1 MRVTRRSVLQLAGLA
16 AMGIFVPACREM
28 LSQILFSPDATP
40 GKPASLPD
48 NPFRSGSKSLVA
60 VVHGEDVSRMV
71 ERAVDLI
78 GGMSRLGVSGT
89 RTLVKPNVVW
99 GEPPPATTT
108 RGW

>member
-60 VVHGEDVSRMV
+60 VVHGENVSRMV
-71 ERAVDLI
+71 
-78 GGMSRLGVSGT
+78 
-89 RTLVKPNVVW
+89 
-99 GEPPPATTT
+99 
-108 RGW
+108 

>member
-48 NPFRSGSKSLVA
+48 NPFRRSQ
-60 VVHGEDVSRMV
+60 
-71 ERAVDLI
+71 I
-78 GGMSRLGVSGT
+78 GLLR
-89 RTLVKPNVVW
+89 
-99 GEPPPATTT
+99 
-108 RGW
+108 